1 MRTTLDIAD
10 DVLFAA
16 KDFARRNQKTLGQ
29 TLSDLARRALQMPE
43 CTTLTLPNGEV
54 LEEDEVDNR
63 FRAMGF
69 APFKHPQGR
78 VVTNE
83 MVNALREQEGI

>member
-1 MRTTLDIAD
+1 MRITLDIAD
-10 DVLFAA
+10 DVHVAA

-43 CTTLTLPNGEV
+43 SKTVTLTN
-54 LEEDEVDNR
+54 D
-63 FRAMGF
+63 
-69 APFKHPQGR
+69 
-78 VVTNE
+78 